1 MNALLGMGLL
11 GWIVALA
18 VGFVI
23 GGLFFLSMKLQV
35 EYVVEHRGPI
45 WLLPAVMYARLALVA
60 AVLVLVALLVP
71 APQLPAAM
79 VAGVAGAFVAR
90 VLVGRMV
97 RRREPPEGEGAD
109 AD

>member
-11 GWIVALA
+11 GWIVAP
-18 VGFVI
+18 VIGFVI

-35 EYVVEHRGPI
+35 EYVVEHKGPI
-45 WLLPAVMYARLALVA
+45 WLLPAVMYARLVLVA

-71 APQLPAAM
+71 ARQLPAAM

-97 RRREPPEGEGAD
+97 RRRGPHEEDSAHAE
-109 AD
+109 